1 MESEKVVTTLNKLLE
16 TTKDGENG
24 FRTCA
29 GAVTNPNLKTVF
41 EDAARRC
48 DAGAA
53 ELEAKIRG
61 LGKEP
66 AKSGTASG
74 TLHRAW
80 TNIKSSI
87 TGMDEYAVLTEC
99 ERGEDAA
106 KRAYEAALNEDL
118 PADIKA
124 LVQRQYEG
132 VKTNHDRIRDLRN
145 QHAHL

>member
-1 MESEKVVTTLNKLLE
+1 
-16 TTKDGENG
+16 
-24 FRTCA
+24 
-29 GAVTNPNLKTVF
+29 
-41 EDAARRC
+41 
-48 DAGAA
+48 
-53 ELEAKIRG
+53 
-61 LGKEP
+61 
-66 AKSGTASG
+66 
-74 TLHRAW
+74 
-80 TNIKSSI
+80 
-87 TGMDEYAVLTEC
+87 MDEYAVLTEC

>member
-41 EDAARRC
+41 ENAARRC
-48 DAGAA
+48 DEGAA

-66 AKSGTASG
+66 TKSGHRKRYASSRLDQHQVFDDWYG
-74 TLHRAW
+74 RICSAYRMRARRRLC
-80 TNIKSSI
+80 K
-87 TGMDEYAVLTEC
+87 
-99 ERGEDAA
+99 
-106 KRAYEAALNEDL
+106 K
-118 PADIKA
+118 
-124 LVQRQYEG
+124 
-132 VKTNHDRIRDLRN
+132 
-145 QHAHL
+145 HL

>member
-29 GAVTNPNLKTVF
+29 GAVTNPNLKIVF

-53 ELEAKIRG
+53 ELEAKIRR

-66 AKSGTASG
+66 AKIRHRKRYASSR
-74 TLHRAW
+74 LDQHQ
-80 TNIKSSI
+80 
-87 TGMDEYAVLTEC
+87 VLDHWY
-99 ERGEDAA
+99 G
-106 KRAYEAALNEDL
+106 
-118 PADIKA
+118 
-124 LVQRQYEG
+124 
-132 VKTNHDRIRDLRN
+132 
-145 QHAHL
+145 